1 MLQGDK
7 SRSSNNSKHV
17 STGASSRPGWEG
29 TTTQNDKC
37 ADSKDLRQG
46 LPHLTDTCYM
56 ASKQL
61 EWTATPER
69 EGKQAYEQQRTRT
82 TNQATTT
89 QPSFLTADA
98 FAAVL
103 GAVPADDWCRT
114 WAADRTMML
123 RRTSKTVKEVVDK
136 LRLPAFVCLS
146 RSFLNDTRYGTAAE
160 KLQFVFRQLAA
171 LTARC
176 SITTLELCHC
186 EMKGQDTERLAGVL
200 GQCAVL
206 SHLNL
211 CCNPIG
217 AKGAGKLSGVLAQS
231 SALAYL
237 NLSRNELSDDGAGRL
252 AGVMG
257 QLRALVHLDL
267 SRNCINANGAWR
279 LAGVLGQ
286 CPALA
291 HLDLSGNGIRDD
303 GAGRLA
309 GLLGQLRALT
319 HLDLKSNAIRDHG
332 AGRLAGVLGQ
342 CVLLA
347 HLDLSDNEIGDAGAE
362 SLAEVLVQCTALAH
376 LDLCDN
382 RIETS
387 GAGRLRAS
395 WCGKAS
401 GLLL

>member
-1 MLQGDK
+1 MC
-7 SRSSNNSKHV
+7 
-17 STGASSRPGWEG
+17 EG
-29 TTTQNDKC
+29 PLPRNDKC
-37 ADSKDLRQG
+37 ADSEDLRQG
-46 LPHLTDTCYM
+46 FPLLADTCYM
-56 ASKQL
+56 TNKQL
-61 EWTATPER
+61 EGTATPER
-69 EGKQAYEQQRTRT
+69 EGKQANEQQSTRT

-89 QPSFLTADA
+89 QPSFLAVDA
-98 FAAVL
+98 FAAAL
-103 GAVPADDWCRT
+103 GAIPADDWCRT

-123 RRTSKTVKEVVDK
+123 RRTSKTVKGVVDK

-146 RSFLNDTRYGTAAE
+146 RSFLNDTCYGTAAE
-160 KLQFVFRQLAA
+160 KLQFVFRQLVA

-176 SITTLELCHC
+176 RITTLELCHC
-186 EMKGQDTERLAGVL
+186 EMKGQDTERLARVL
-200 GQCAVL
+200 GQCAAL
-206 SHLNL
+206 AHLNL
-211 CCNPIG
+211 CGNPIG
-217 AKGAGKLSGVLAQS
+217 AKGAGNLSGVLAQP

-237 NLSRNELSDDGAGRL
+237 NLSRNELGDDGAGRL

-286 CPALA
+286 CAALA

-332 AGRLAGVLGQ
+332 AGRIAGVLGR
-342 CVLLA
+342 CAALA

-362 SLAEVLVQCTALAH
+362 SLAEVLAQCTALAH

-382 RIETS
+382 RIVTS

-395 WCGKAS
+395 WCGQAS